1 MSYQQP
7 PQGPPPPGYNPGQP
21 GPADHVPNKPGRR
34 RGKRRLTWG
43 IILMAVGIIGGV
55 VGAMIFG
62 FSAAGQFENFE
73 ENTYEIQQSV
83 TMDGLGDNRWYIYQ
97 TGAAGGSITCEVTDE
112 SGENIV
118 SNNMSSSVS
127 TNELDYEA
135 VQSFSSEAGS
145 TYQISCSS
153 YPVAIGGMVPLGG
166 IFGAIGAA
174 IAGGII
180 FLAGLVLTII
190 GAVVRSKSKRQTP
203 PSGPQYG
210 GGYPG
215 YGVPPQQYGQ
225 QPPQA

>member
-1 MSYQQP
+1 M
-7 PQGPPPPGYNPGQP
+7 
-21 GPADHVPNKPGRR
+21 
-34 RGKRRLTWG
+34 TWG
-43 IILMAVGIIGGV
+43 IILMAVGIIGGIA
-55 VGAMIFG
+55 GALIFG
-62 FSAAGQFENFE
+62 FSAVGQFEQFE
-73 ENTYEIQQSV
+73 DNTYEIQQSV
-83 TMDGLGDNRWYIYQ
+83 TMDGLGDNQWYIYQ

-127 TNELDYEA
+127 TNDLDYKA

-145 TYQISCSS
+145 TYEISCSS
-153 YPVAIGGMVPLGG
+153 YPVAIGGMAPLGG
-166 IFGAIGAA
+166 IFGVVGSV
-174 IAGGII
+174 IAGVVI

-190 GAVVRSKSKRQTP
+190 GAVVRSKSKRQMP
-203 PSGPQYG
+203 PSGPHH